1 LRLHIR
7 GPVMTPPAPRS
18 WTAGPLRHAS
28 RGMLFYGI
36 TPPRLTTSPERA
48 AEIARTTLDRL
59 APLALDALVVY
70 DVDAESDRSG
80 QDRPFPFMPMMDPAV
95 FHARH
100 LQAWH
105 GPSVIY
111 RCVGK
116 YPEQDLASW
125 LGSADP
131 DRVLTVFVG
140 ASTRGQPVA
149 TRLDEAYRL
158 RARLHPQLTVGGVL
172 IAERHARREDEHLRM
187 LAKQEQGCSFFV
199 SQVFY
204 DLDHT
209 RNLLSDYAYTCRD
222 RGITPQPVV
231 LTTSP
236 CGSAKTLE
244 FMTWLGIEVPRWLQN
259 AIRHSDDP
267 LDESYEQCRA
277 RGPRP
282 DHLLPQAGAP
292 VRDQRGERD
301 DPEGGDRG
309 LSRTGPRSQGTAWP
323 QLSRRRHST
332 GCLSTRGTPRRY
344 HLTVLVHTTWDICA
358 RELEHRQS

>member
-1 LRLHIR
+1 
-7 GPVMTPPAPRS
+7 MTPPAPRS

-116 YPEQDLASW
+116 YPEQDLASR

-277 RGPRP
+277 GARDLITFCRR
-282 DHLLPQAGAP
+282 LELPFGINVESVTIRKVEIEASVELARE
-292 VRDQRGERD
+292 V
-301 DPEGGDRG
+301 RG
-309 LSRTGPRSQGTAWP
+309 LLGRS
-323 QLSRRRHST
+323 
-332 GCLSTRGTPRRY
+332 
-344 HLTVLVHTTWDICA
+344 
-358 RELEHRQS
+358 